1 MTVSIKIQE
10 EIVGDDVILAGDIGG
25 TKTVLGLF
33 EEESDG
39 RLRQRVQLVY
49 PSREYAGLE
58 EILQDMAT
66 RASLT
71 SVTRACF
78 GIAGPVV
85 NGRCRTTNL
94 PWEVDEES
102 LGQLLGIP
110 RAVLLNDLE
119 AAAYGMLYLDDDD
132 LVDLN
137 PTGRQVE
144 GNVAVIAAGTGLG
157 EAMLF
162 WDGEKYHPIAS
173 EGGHCDFAPSTPQQD
188 ELLCWLR
195 NRWPGHVSFERLLSG
210 PGVFTLYQFL
220 RDKGYADEPLAMRQ
234 LPEGADSSAMVSE
247 CALRDHDPL
256 CTEALRLFVEIYGAE
271 AGNLALKSLSVGGVF
286 VGGGIAPKIL
296 PLIHSGG
303 FLEAFMAKGRFEE
316 LLRGMSVRVS
326 TNALAP
332 LIGAANFAN
341 RGRVASKSS
350 SGLGVA

>member
-1 MTVSIKIQE
+1 M
-10 EIVGDDVILAGDIGG
+10 ILAGDIGG

-33 EEESDG
+33 EEEGG

-49 PSREYAGLE
+49 PSRDYAGLE
-58 EILQDMAT
+58 DILRDMGQ
-66 RASLT
+66 RASLRQ
-71 SVTRACF
+71 VTRACF

-102 LGQLLGIP
+102 LAQLLGISQ
-110 RAVLLNDLE
+110 AKLLNDLE
-119 AAAYGMLYLDDDD
+119 AAAYGMLYLGDDD

-137 PTGRQVE
+137 PTGRSVK

-173 EGGHCDFAPSTPQQD
+173 EGGHCDFAPCTPQQD

-210 PGVFTLYQFL
+210 PGVYTLYQFL
-220 RDKGYADEPLAMRQ
+220 RDKDFADEPVAMKN
-234 LPEGADSSAMVSE
+234 LPEGADPSAMVSE

-256 CTEALRLFVEIYGAE
+256 CSEALRLFVEIYGAE

-286 VGGGIAPKIL
+286 VGGGIAPKIM
-296 PLIHSGG
+296 PMIRSGT
-303 FLEAFMAKGRFEE
+303 FLDAFMAKGRFEE
-316 LLRGMSVRVS
+316 LLRAMSIKVS

-332 LIGAANFAN
+332 LIGAANYAN
-341 RGRVASKSS
+341 RDSLTAREPSGR
-350 SGLGVA
+350 GLVLK